1 MLSRKGVPYEE
12 VDVDKV
18 ADAWEKI
25 EALTGERYVPVTVVG
40 ERFFVGFD
48 EEELAKLVS

>member
-1 MLSRKGVPYEE
+1 VSYEE

-18 ADAWEKI
+18 ADAWDQI

-40 ERFFVGFD
+40 DKQFVGFD
-48 EEELAKLVS
+48 EEGLASLVS